1 MKIVINSSPLIF
13 LSKIEKMHLLT
24 ELFDEIFIPST
35 VFYETVTRGKEKMM
49 EDAFV
54 IENFINENE
63 KNKVTIADVD
73 FRGFEEI
80 PLGIGEKAVI
90 AFARREN
97 IENVLIDEENVLIDE
112 GKARTIAKMFRL
124 KPRGTLWVL
133 ALANSKDLITYHE
146 LKESV
151 LRIVEK
157 GYRIKEEI
165 FARFLIEIETRQAGS
180 AVRRS

>member
-35 VFYETVTRGKEKMM
+35 VFYETVTKGKEKMM

-63 KNKVTIADVD
+63 KNKVTIVDVD
-73 FRGFEEI
+73 FQGFEEI

-97 IENVLIDEENVLIDE
+97 IENVLIDES
-112 GKARTIAKMFRL
+112 KARTIAKMFRL

-133 ALANSKDLITYHE
+133 ALANSEDLITYHE

-165 FARFLIEIETRQAGS
+165 LARFLRDIETQQAGS
-180 AVRRS
+180 AIRKS

>member
-63 KNKVTIADVD
+63 NKITIVDVD
-73 FRGFEEI
+73 FQGVEEI

-97 IENVLIDEENVLIDE
+97 IENVLIDE
-112 GKARTIAKMFRL
+112 GKARTIAKMFKL

-133 ALANSKDLITYHE
+133 ALANSEDMITYHE

-165 FARFLIEIETRQAGS
+165 LARFLRDIETQQAGS
-180 AVRRS
+180 AIRKS

>member
-24 ELFDEIFIPST
+24 ELFDEIYITST

-63 KNKVTIADVD
+63 KNKITIVDVD
-73 FRGFEEI
+73 FQGFEEI

-97 IENVLIDEENVLIDE
+97 IENVLIDE

-133 ALANSKDLITYHE
+133 ALANSEDLITYHE

-151 LRIVEK
+151 LRIIEK
-157 GYRIKEEI
+157 GYRIKEDI
-165 FARFLIEIETRQAGS
+165 LARFLREIETRQAVFAIRKS
-180 AVRRS
+180 

>member
-24 ELFDEIFIPST
+24 ELFDGIFIPST

-63 KNKVTIADVD
+63 NKITIVDVD
-73 FRGFEEI
+73 FQGFEEI

-97 IENVLIDEENVLIDE
+97 IENVLIDE
-112 GKARTIAKMFRL
+112 GKARTIAKMFKL

-133 ALANSKDLITYHE
+133 ALANSKDIITCHE

-151 LRIVEK
+151 LRIIEK

-165 FARFLIEIETRQAGS
+165 LARFLIEIENRQAGS

>member
-1 MKIVINSSPLIF
+1 MRIVINSSPLIF
-13 LSKIEKMHLLT
+13 LSKIEKMYLLT

-35 VFYETVTRGKEKMM
+35 VFCETVTRGKEKMM

-54 IENFINENE
+54 IENFIDENEN
-63 KNKVTIADVD
+63 KITIVDVD
-73 FRGFEEI
+73 FQGFEEI

-90 AFARREN
+90 AFARGEN
-97 IENVLIDEENVLIDE
+97 IENVLIDES
-112 GKARTIAKMFRL
+112 KARTIAKMFRL
-124 KPRGTLWVL
+124 KPRGTLWIL
-133 ALANSKDLITYHE
+133 ALANSEGMITYNE

-165 FARFLIEIETRQAGS
+165 LARFLIEIENRQACS

>member
-63 KNKVTIADVD
+63 KNKVTIVDVD

-97 IENVLIDEENVLIDE
+97 IENVLIDES
-112 GKARTIAKMFRL
+112 KARTIAKMFRL

-133 ALANSKDLITYHE
+133 ALANSEDLITYHE

-165 FARFLIEIETRQAGS
+165 LARFLRDIETRQAGS
-180 AVRRS
+180 AIYKS

>member
-49 EDAFV
+49 EDAFI
-54 IENFINENE
+54 IEYFINEN
-63 KNKVTIADVD
+63 KNKITIVDVD
-73 FRGFEEI
+73 FQGFEEI

-97 IENVLIDEENVLIDE
+97 IENVLIDES
-112 GKARTIAKMFRL
+112 KARTIAKMFRL

-133 ALANSKDLITYHE
+133 ALANSEDLITYHE

-165 FARFLIEIETRQAGS
+165 LARFLREIENQQAVS
-180 AVRRS
+180 AIRKS

>member
-1 MKIVINSSPLIF
+1 MLIQISF
-13 LSKIEKMHLLT
+13 GT
-24 ELFDEIFIPST
+24 ACDEIFIPST

-63 KNKVTIADVD
+63 KNKITIVDVD
-73 FRGFEEI
+73 FQGFEEI

-97 IENVLIDEENVLIDE
+97 IENVLIDE

-133 ALANSKDLITYHE
+133 ALANSEDLITYHE

-151 LRIVEK
+151 LRIIEK

-165 FARFLIEIETRQAGS
+165 LVRFLREIETRQAVFAIRKS
-180 AVRRS
+180 

>member
-63 KNKVTIADVD
+63 KNKVTIVDVD

-97 IENVLIDEENVLIDE
+97 IENVLIDES
-112 GKARTIAKMFRL
+112 KARTIAKMFRL

-133 ALANSKDLITYHE
+133 ALANSKDIITCHE

-151 LRIVEK
+151 LKIVEK

-165 FARFLIEIETRQAGS
+165 LVRFLIEIENRQAGS

>member
-97 IENVLIDEENVLIDE
+97 IENVLIDE

>member
-24 ELFDEIFIPST
+24 ELFDGIFIPST

-63 KNKVTIADVD
+63 NKITIVDVD
-73 FRGFEEI
+73 FQGFEEI

-97 IENVLIDEENVLIDE
+97 IENVLIDE
-112 GKARTIAKMFRL
+112 GKARTIAKMFKL

-133 ALANSKDLITYHE
+133 ALANSEDLITYHE

-165 FARFLIEIETRQAGS
+165 LARFLRDIETQQAGS
-180 AVRRS
+180 AIRKS

>member
-35 VFYETVTRGKEKMM
+35 VFHETVTRGKEKMM

-63 KNKVTIADVD
+63 KNKVTIVDVD

-97 IENVLIDEENVLIDE
+97 IKNVLIDE

-133 ALANSKDLITYHE
+133 ALANSEDLITYHE

-165 FARFLIEIETRQAGS
+165 LARFLREIENRQAGS
-180 AVRRS
+180 AARRS

>member
-1 MKIVINSSPLIF
+1 
-13 LSKIEKMHLLT
+13 MHLLT

-63 KNKVTIADVD
+63 KNKITIVDVD
-73 FRGFEEI
+73 FQGFEEI

-97 IENVLIDEENVLIDE
+97 IENVLIDE

-133 ALANSKDLITYHE
+133 ALANSEDLITYHE

-165 FARFLIEIETRQAGS
+165 LARFLREIETRQAVFAIRKS
-180 AVRRS
+180 